1 MPAGPL
7 SAVSTIVL
15 NLQNIQNWFNF
26 FYSVCCQMS
35 DWAQNERRFSASA
48 LWPRSYVHDLYQRN
62 SAGTNMFNERPG
74 DLHSSRKVDQ
84 KRGRLLSNHW
94 FPNTGR
100 RGCCRHFNSTG
111 WVTLPVCMLKY
122 SCGNILNPELPLIQ
136 PSEGECVEMLG

>member
-26 FYSVCCQMS
+26 LFSMLS
-35 DWAQNERRFSASA
+35 NEWLSTKRTQISASA

-62 SAGTNMFNERPG
+62 SAGANMFNERPG

-94 FPNTGR
+94 FPNTRR
-100 RGCCRHFNSTG
+100 RGRCRHFNSTG

-122 SCGNILNPELPLIQ
+122 SWDNILNPELPLIQ